1 MRIVDGRDFMEAERT
16 GPPVVVVNETMARL
30 GWSGRSPIGEIVC
43 SSPLRQQTCAT
54 VVGVVADAI
63 TFRLVGEEPRPYY
76 YRPLAPDESESR
88 ALLVRMAPNARRM
101 DGALRQALLELDANL
116 PYASIETL
124 GEALDP
130 QIRPWRLGAAVFT
143 AFGMLAIALA
153 IAGLW
158 SSVSYAVSQR
168 TNEFAIRL
176 AIGAGRTSLVTL
188 VLGDGVRT
196 AAIAVGAGIIIAA
209 IASGFIADLLFEVS
223 PRDPAVFGGIA
234 GAVLAVATL
243 ASLLP
248 AWRATRIQPVEAL
261 RAD

>member
-1 MRIVDGRDFMEAERT
+1 
-16 GPPVVVVNETMARL
+16 
-30 GWSGRSPIGEIVC
+30 
-43 SSPLRQQTCAT
+43 
-54 VVGVVADAI
+54 
-63 TFRLVGEEPRPYY
+63 
-76 YRPLAPDESESR
+76 
-88 ALLVRMAPNARRM
+88 
-101 DGALRQALLELDANL
+101 
-116 PYASIETL
+116 
-124 GEALDP
+124 
-130 QIRPWRLGAAVFT
+130 
-143 AFGMLAIALA
+143 MLAIALA

-196 AAIAVGAGIIIAA
+196 ATIAVGAGIIIAA

-223 PRDPAVFGGIA
+223 PRDPAVFGAVG